1 MLANFRRDLD
11 RVARLTYD
19 GKRARAVVEG
29 LLLNNG
35 LQAVVLYRIARWF
48 KAHGVPVLGPAVARL
63 NLLLTGVDINPTA
76 EIGPGLLISHG
87 TGLVIGGA
95 ARIGED
101 ALVLHGV
108 TVGSL
113 SPSRVD
119 TMPVIGDR
127 AFLGAGAKI
136 VGGVTVGDDVVVGP
150 NAIVTDDVPDGSRV
164 LSAAGVQIIPREP
177 KEPKEPKKLA
187 TP

>member
-1 MLANFRRDLD
+1 M
-11 RVARLTYD
+11 
-19 GKRARAVVEG
+19 VEA
-29 LLLNNG
+29 LLFNNG
-35 LQAVVLYRIARWF
+35 FQAVVLYRIARWLRV
-48 KAHGVPVLGPAVARL
+48 HRVPLLGPLVSRL
-63 NLLLTGVDINPTA
+63 NLFLTGVDLNPTA

-101 ALVLHGV
+101 ALILHGV

-113 SPSRVD
+113 SPSRVG

-136 VGGVTVGDDVVVGP
+136 VGGVTLGDDVIVGP
-150 NAIVTDDVPDGSRV
+150 NAVVTEDVPDGSRV
-164 LSAAGVQIIPREP
+164 LSAAGVQVEPRAP
-177 KEPKEPKKLA
+177 KDS
-187 TP
+187 

>member
-1 MLANFRRDLD
+1 MLDNLRRD
-11 RVARLTYD
+11 ARRLSLSYAGST
-19 GKRARAVVEG
+19 ARAVAEA
-29 LLLNNG
+29 LLFNNG
-35 LQAVVLYRIARWF
+35 FQAVVLYRIARWL
-48 KAHGVPVLGPAVARL
+48 KVHRVPVLAPLVSRL
-63 NLLLTGVDINPTA
+63 NLWLTGVDVNPTA

-101 ALVLHGV
+101 ALILHGV

-113 SPSRVD
+113 SPSRVG

-136 VGGVTVGDDVVVGP
+136 VGGVTLGDDVVVGP
-150 NAIVTDDVPDGSRV
+150 NAVVTEDVPDGSRV
-164 LSAAGVQIIPREP
+164 LSAAGIQVVPRTP
-177 KEPKEPKKLA
+177 KEA
-187 TP
+187 